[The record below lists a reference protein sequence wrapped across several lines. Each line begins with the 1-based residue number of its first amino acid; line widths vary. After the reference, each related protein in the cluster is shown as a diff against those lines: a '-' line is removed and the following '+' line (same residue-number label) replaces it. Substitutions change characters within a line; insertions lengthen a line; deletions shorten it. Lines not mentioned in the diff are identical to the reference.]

1 MRLVFRSSIKAAGRI
16 VARTLVSAA
25 SRIVS
30 TLFQDCSE
38 VGNFANIQDGHRDE
52 SRCGS
57 LKAAP
62 RLACVLTIFTAGAWA
77 QLADGPGKEETV
89 KLCSH
94 CHELERSISLR
105 QDRAGWQ
112 TTVDK
117 MVGLGARAT
126 DKDFAAV
133 VEYLTANFPGDQL
146 PKLNVNKAAA
156 IEFESRLSLKR
167 SEAAAII
174 AYRAK
179 NGLFKSI
186 EDLKRVPNIDAAKIQ
201 AKKDVLTF

>member
-1 MRLVFRSSIKAAGRI
+1 MRLVFRSSINAG
-16 VARTLVSAA
+16 
-25 SRIVS
+25 
-30 TLFQDCSE
+30 
-38 VGNFANIQDGHRDE
+38 G
-52 SRCGS
+52 
-57 LKAAP
+57 
-62 RLACVLTIFTAGAWA
+62 RLAFVLTIFAAVAWA

-89 KLCSH
+89 KLCSN

-112 TTVDK
+112 ATVDK
-117 MVGLGARAT
+117 MVRFGARAT

-133 VEYLTANFPGDQL
+133 VEYLAANFPGDQL

-156 IEFESRLSLKR
+156 IDFESRLSLKR

-179 NGLFKSI
+179 NGPFKSI
-186 EDLKRVPNIDAAKIQ
+186 EDLKSVPNIDAAKIE

>member
-1 MRLVFRSSIKAAGRI
+1 MLLVFRSSISAG
-16 VARTLVSAA
+16 
-25 SRIVS
+25 
-30 TLFQDCSE
+30 
-38 VGNFANIQDGHRDE
+38 G
-52 SRCGS
+52 
-57 LKAAP
+57 
-62 RLACVLTIFTAGAWA
+62 RLASVLTIFAAVAWA

-112 TTVDK
+112 ATVDK

-133 VEYLTANFPGDQL
+133 VEYLTVNFPGDQL

-156 IEFESRLSLKR
+156 IDFESRLSLRR
-167 SEAAAII
+167 SEAAAVI
-174 AYRAK
+174 AYRAR

-186 EDLKRVPNIDAAKIQ
+186 EDLKRVPGIDVAKVE